1 MIPILRGFVLS
12 RMRRLIAFLLPM
24 GNWPLAS
31 RLCLAFWFVLPVH
44 SVCCTCNVAIFLKL
58 SGAGAA
64 LCNTRRFT
72 DHSVPALASWL
83 F

>member
-1 MIPILRGFVLS
+1 
-12 RMRRLIAFLLPM
+12 
-24 GNWPLAS
+24 
-31 RLCLAFWFVLPVH
+31 
-44 SVCCTCNVAIFLKL
+44 L